1 MISVLRVKCLRDDVI
16 CPKSKQEEREELGAE
31 EAQVLTMTPTPTD
44 ALILAHLEC
53 RVAQQIQEGRGNN
66 PVVHN
71 MQTIPRDSFPTGTES
86 KNQRDRK
93 KICFPFMPT
102 LAVLG
107 NMNN

>member
-53 RVAQQIQEGRGNN
+53 RSLSRYRKVEGIIQWSIICRQSPGTVFLQAQSPKIK
-66 PVVHN
+66 
-71 MQTIPRDSFPTGTES
+71 GTERRFVS
-86 KNQRDRK
+86 PLCQ
-93 KICFPFMPT
+93 
-102 LAVLG
+102 L
-107 NMNN
+107 